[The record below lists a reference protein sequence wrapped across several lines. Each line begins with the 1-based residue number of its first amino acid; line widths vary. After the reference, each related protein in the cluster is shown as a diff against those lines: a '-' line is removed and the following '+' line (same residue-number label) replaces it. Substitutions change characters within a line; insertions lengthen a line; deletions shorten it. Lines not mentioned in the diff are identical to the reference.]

1 MGTKGSSDVAQGYAV
16 RLMQHLVVP
25 TFVLNPKRRVVIW
38 NRACERLTG
47 VAASEVIGT
56 SDHWRA
62 FYQQQ
67 RYCLAD
73 LVALNR
79 PDKLSQLYP
88 EHTIPDDGL
97 GFSAEN
103 WCVMPKLGN
112 QLYLAI
118 DAGPIHDEDGRL
130 IAVVETLRDM
140 TDQKRAETAL
150 KTLAASD
157 GLTGLANRR
166 SFDQTLAMEWA
177 RAQRTK
183 KPLSLLLCDVDHFKL
198 YNDLHGHQKGDE
210 CLRAVAGAISKN
222 SLRPADLSARYGG
235 EEFAIIM
242 PETDCASARKQAE
255 RLRDVLARHR
265 LPHGAPGVP
274 PLRDAEHRHRNAGAG
289 RRYAL
294 GLATGAGGP
303 GALRR
308 QIFRPQPGGFRRQG
322 AGRVRR
328 RKRFA
333 RRKGGFQR
341 DHDSG
346 AQARREKVRLAHFQH
361 SGFILRDAARWPLLS
376 MRSWTSW

>member
-1 MGTKGSSDVAQGYAV
+1 MRGLDVKIGAKASSDVAQGYAV

-25 TFVLNPKRRVVIW
+25 TFVLNPRRRVVIW

-47 VAASEVIGT
+47 VAAADVIGT

-73 LVALNR
+73 LVALGR
-79 PDKLSQLYP
+79 PDRLSQLYP
-88 EHTIPDDGL
+88 EHTIPDDGV

-118 DAGPIHDEDGRL
+118 DAGPIHDEDGKL

-140 TDQKRAETAL
+140 TDQKRAELAL
-150 KTLAASD
+150 QTLAASD

-177 RAQRTK
+177 RAQRTR

-210 CLRAVAGAISKN
+210 CLRAVANVIGKN
-222 SLRPADLSARYGG
+222 AFRPADLPARYGG
-235 EEFAIIM
+235 EEFAVIM
-242 PETDCASARKQAE
+242 PETDGAAARKLAE
-255 RLRDVLARHR
+255 RLREVLARVK
-265 LPHGAPGVP
+265 LPHGAPDVP
-274 PLRDAEHRHRNAGAG
+274 PLVTLSIGIATLVPSQDTRSDWLLGQADQALYAAKYSGRNRVVSADRVLAAFAGARDLREDSEASPPRT
-289 RRYAL
+289 RRA
-294 GLATGAGGP
+294 
-303 GALRR
+303 
-308 QIFRPQPGGFRRQG
+308 
-322 AGRVRR
+322 
-328 RKRFA
+328 RKSA
-333 RRKGGFQR
+333 
-341 DHDSG
+341 
-346 AQARREKVRLAHFQH
+346 
-361 SGFILRDAARWPLLS
+361 
-376 MRSWTSW
+376 